1 MSSRAYLQALQVST
15 RSPLR
20 RLQALGRLKA
30 GAMNKTEAAYAAL
43 LEARRQAGEIVWWAF
58 EPFKIRLA
66 DRTFYDVDFG
76 VMLADGSLQVHEVKG
91 GFATDDALVKIKVAA
106 EHFPA
111 AFFLCRKAKASA
123 PFEIREV

>member
-1 MSSRAYLQALQVST
+1 MSSRAYLKALQVST
-15 RSPLR
+15 RSPLQ

-30 GAMNKTEAAYAAL
+30 GAMNKTESEYAGM
-43 LEARRQAGEIVWWAF
+43 LEARRRAGEIVWWAF

-76 VMLADGSLQVHEVKG
+76 VMLSSGELEVHEVKG
-91 GFATDDALVKIKVAA
+91 GFATDDAMVKIKVAA

-111 AFFLCRKAKASA
+111 RFFLCRKQRGAW
-123 PFEIREV
+123 EVRTV